1 MACLII
7 VSNKIT
13 IQIQSETLYI
23 RCNTVLCL
31 AENSANVTEGPGMK
45 TVRTPAEKEHEDLAL
60 ITKNAGSPPEEVKKN
75 IPPPEKNVNA
85 AKVKQ
90 DEKSNPQKRKDSSP
104 PKVLL

>member
-1 MACLII
+1 M
-7 VSNKIT
+7 
-13 IQIQSETLYI
+13 IQSETLYS
-23 RCNTVLCL
+23 RCNIVLCL

-60 ITKNAGSPPEEVKKN
+60 ITENAGSPPEEVKKN

-90 DEKSNPQKRKDSSP
+90 DEKSNPKKKDSSP